1 MPAVGFRGL
10 RNESPVAENPE
21 RTKALSF
28 ISGVGQNIAL
38 GVSPAP
44 WNSALLIS
52 VVPLCSINS

>member
-21 RTKALSF
+21 RPSF
-28 ISGVGQNIAL
+28 TSGVGQNIAL

-44 WNSALLIS
+44 WDSALLIS
-52 VVPLCSINS
+52 VVPLFSINS

>member
-21 RTKALSF
+21 RPSF
-28 ISGVGQNIAL
+28 TSGVGQNIAL

-52 VVPLCSINS
+52 VVPLFSINS